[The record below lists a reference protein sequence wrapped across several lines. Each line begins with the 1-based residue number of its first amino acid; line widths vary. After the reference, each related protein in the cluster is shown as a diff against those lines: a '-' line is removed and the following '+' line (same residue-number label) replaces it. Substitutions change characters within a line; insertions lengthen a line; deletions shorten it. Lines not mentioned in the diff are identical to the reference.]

1 MKNLF
6 FKILIL
12 ALLLAACSP
21 MASPVPTT
29 EEAINHEAEL
39 LVRASLTDRLM
50 QDTETYYREKASSI
64 LMGMG
69 ITPAEAETS
78 VNAALQPLME
88 SEQQRLVDALT
99 PIFRR
104 YYTTEEIHQLLSF
117 YQTEVARKSMRV
129 STQIAA
135 ESQEYV
141 RLWSENFFAELLK
154 QIDAGMSGKAAQQ

>member
-6 FKILIL
+6 FKVLIL
-12 ALLLAACSP
+12 TLLLAACSP
-21 MASPVPTT
+21 MAPPVPTT

-50 QDTETYYREKASSI
+50 QDTETYYRDQASSI
-64 LMGMG
+64 LVGMG
-69 ITPAEAETS
+69 ITQAEAETS
-78 VNAALQPLME
+78 VNKALQPLME

-104 YYTTEEIHQLLSF
+104 YYTAEEIHQLLSF

-141 RLWSENFFAELLK
+141 RLWSENFSAELLK
-154 QIDAGMSGKAAQQ
+154 RIDAGMSGKAAQ